1 MFRLRNQTIEG
12 KKKKENRSYFVMLTI
27 NTQSGLEL
35 ELLYDISLLFK
46 HGAGARNHPA

>member
-12 KKKKENRSYFVMLTI
+12 EKKENRSYFVMLTI

-35 ELLYDISLLFK
+35 ELLSDITLLFK
-46 HGAGARNHPA
+46 YGAGARNHPA